1 MSTVLHQNPGSAYL
15 PAKHFNGALGGFLR
29 GCLDFHCSDDTQ
41 ENLVMLD
48 NLALRNRR
56 QQEKLASMSIHTEI
70 KRRRD
75 ALGWSHQRLAEAV
88 STAEGLNKTLAWQTV
103 QQWENGVSAPKRTR
117 MPFVAQALGCSL
129 LQLISEEVAIQPVLA
144 RSVARK
150 TLSAKSSPSKYVPR
164 RAGAAIKPAAKGGK

>member
-1 MSTVLHQNPGSAYL
+1 MSTVLNQNSSGAYL
-15 PAKHFNGALGGFLR
+15 PTQHFNGALSGFLR

-48 NLALRNRR
+48 NLALRDRR
-56 QQEKLASMSIHTEI
+56 QQEKLARMSIHTEI

-88 STAEGLNKTLAWQTV
+88 SAAEGLNKTLAWQTV

-129 LQLISEEVAIQPVLA
+129 VQLMSEDVKAHTVTVPTIASKPA
-144 RSVARK
+144 NTRSP
-150 TLSAKSSPSKYVPR
+150 PSKYVPSS
-164 RAGAAIKPAAKGGK
+164 AVLAVKQAKKGGK